1 MIFKKIGNK
10 YVIRIDKGEEII
22 ETLKTFCKSNN
33 IKLGSISGIGAAN
46 KIVLG
51 LFETDTKKYLSQE
64 FVGDFEIVPLAGN
77 ISTMKGETYL
87 HLHANIADIKHNSFG
102 GHLTSA
108 VVSATFEVIIDT
120 IDGEVDRKFSNEI
133 GLNLLEL

>member
-1 MIFKKIGNK
+1 MLIKKFGNK